1 MRYVNICVMLLVMT
15 LSTLCVE
22 SLSAQNHKERKVV
35 REGNED
41 FKAGDYRQSLDLYN
55 EALGIAPNCIEA
67 TYNRANA
74 YHHVMRTS
82 DGSDSTITWQQSN
95 KYYEDMIG
103 DGRLSDAQRA
113 EVLRNV
119 GESLMSQQEYE
130 AALNAFRES
139 LLLNPDDGETKYNYV
154 LAKRIVDQKRQQNQ
168 QQNQNQNQNQNQD
181 QQQDQQ
187 QDQDQ
192 NQGGDQNQDQNQ
204 DQQKDDNQK
213 GDNQKDGDDKK
224 DDNQKGDNQ
233 KDGDDKKEGDK
244 KQNDNDN
251 QDGNNTPKNEG
262 GNKPKGLSDEQERLL
277 DAIQGEE
284 NKTQEKLNEGA
295 AATYAPGKK
304 NW

>member
-35 REGNED
+35 REGNEA

-82 DGSDSTITWQQSN
+82 DGSDTTITWQQSN

-168 QQNQNQNQNQNQD
+168 QQNQNQNQNQ
-181 QQQDQQ
+181 Q

-213 GDNQKDGDDKK
+213 DDNQKDGDDKK
-224 DDNQKGDNQ
+224 DDNQ

-251 QDGNNTPKNEG
+251 QDGNNPPKNEG

>member
-35 REGNED
+35 REGNEA

-82 DGSDSTITWQQSN
+82 NGSDTTITWQQSN

-139 LLLNPDDGETKYNYV
+139 LLLNPDDAETKYNYV

-168 QQNQNQNQNQNQD
+168 QQQNQNQN
-181 QQQDQQ
+181 QDQQ

-204 DQQKDDNQK
+204 NQNQNQDQEKEKDDNQK
-213 GDNQKDGDDKK
+213 GDNQK
-224 DDNQKGDNQ
+224 N
-233 KDGDDKKEGDK
+233 GDDKKEGDK
-244 KQNDNDN
+244 KEDGNDK
-251 QDGNNTPKNEG
+251 QDGNNPPKNEG

>member
-35 REGNED
+35 REGNEA

-67 TYNRANA
+67 AYNRANA

-181 QQQDQQ
+181 QQQDQ
-187 QDQDQ
+187 DQ

-213 GDNQKDGDDKK
+213 DGDDKK
-224 DDNQKGDNQ
+224 DDNQKDDNQ

-244 KQNDNDN
+244 KQNGNDN
-251 QDGNNTPKNEG
+251 QDGNNPPKNEG

>member
-35 REGNED
+35 REGNEA

-168 QQNQNQNQNQNQD
+168 QQNQNQNQNQD
-181 QQQDQQ
+181 QDQQ

-204 DQQKDDNQK
+204 DQQKDDNK
-213 GDNQKDGDDKK
+213 KNGDDKK

-233 KDGDDKKEGDK
+233 KDGDDKKEGDN
-244 KQNDNDN
+244 KQDGNDN
-251 QDGNNTPKNEG
+251 QDDNNPPKNEG

>member
-35 REGNED
+35 REGNEA

-181 QQQDQQ
+181 QDQQQDQDQDQQ

-224 DDNQKGDNQ
+224 
-233 KDGDDKKEGDK
+233 EGDK

-251 QDGNNTPKNEG
+251 QDGNNPPKNEG

>member
-35 REGNED
+35 REGNEA

-168 QQNQNQNQNQNQD
+168 QQNQNQNQ
-181 QQQDQQ
+181 DQQ

-233 KDGDDKKEGDK
+233 KEGDDKKEGDN
-244 KQNDNDN
+244 KQDGNDN
-251 QDGNNTPKNEG
+251 QDDNNPPKNEG

>member
-35 REGNED
+35 REGNEA

-168 QQNQNQNQNQNQD
+168 QQNQNQNQNQD
-181 QQQDQQ
+181 QDQQ

-213 GDNQKDGDDKK
+213 DDNQKDGDDKK
-224 DDNQKGDNQ
+224 DDNQKDDNQ

-244 KQNDNDN
+244 KQNGNDN
-251 QDGNNTPKNEG
+251 QDDNNPPKNEG

>member
-35 REGNED
+35 REGNEA

-168 QQNQNQNQNQNQD
+168 QQNQNQNQNQD
-181 QQQDQQ
+181 QQQDQDQ
-187 QDQDQ
+187 NQDQ

-213 GDNQKDGDDKK
+213 DDNQKDGDDKK

-233 KDGDDKKEGDK
+233 KDGDDKKEGGK

-251 QDGNNTPKNEG
+251 QDGNNPPKNEG

>member
-35 REGNED
+35 REGNEA

-181 QQQDQQ
+181 QQQDQ
-187 QDQDQ
+187 DQ